1 MTDKPNF
8 ILVLDDAPPPAPSAP
23 PPPSGGGLLARV
35 LTKVTA
41 AITSAAASLPAA
53 FTHAEPPADT
63 NAPSRPRL
71 VFAVDATASREP
83 AWAAARQVTDSLV
96 KALPGELDVALA
108 VHGGSR
114 VHTFTAFTS
123 DAATLRDRAAGV
135 RCEAGLTRLL
145 PILNASL
152 KQQAVRVIVYI
163 GDVFEESM
171 PHGRQLADQLGA
183 RGTKLIVLH
192 DTADPSARRDAE
204 IFWDLAQRPGGCVLP
219 FDANAPG
226 RLRDLLAAVA
236 VYAVGGEK
244 LLRERSDAL
253 PGAVALLEN
262 LNKRRRGR
270 ARPSCLAKRHA
281 GPAQSLQER
290 AKLVVERHPPTNAV
304 AINRLAHLVLAGGA

>member
-1 MTDKPNF
+1 MPEKPNF
-8 ILVLDDAPPPAPSAP
+8 VLVPDDPPPPPAPVPAP
-23 PPPSGGGLLARV
+23 DQGSGVFGRLIA
-35 LTKVTA
+35 KVSTVVA
-41 AITSAAASLPAA
+41 SAAAALPAA
-53 FTHAEPPADT
+53 IGHAEPPVET
-63 NAPSRPRL
+63 GAPLRPRL

-83 AWAAARQVTDSLV
+83 AWKAARQVTDALV

-123 DAATLRDRAAGV
+123 DPATLRDRAAGV

-163 GDVFEESM
+163 GDVFEESL
-171 PHGRQLADQLGA
+171 PHGRQLADSLGA

-204 IFWDLAQRPGGCVLP
+204 IFWDLAKRTGGCVLP

-262 LNKRRRGR
+262 LNKRR
-270 ARPSCLAKRHA
+270 
-281 GPAQSLQER
+281 
-290 AKLVVERHPPTNAV
+290 
-304 AINRLAHLVLAGGA
+304 